1 MEPESA
7 SVPQLGETHLEK
19 SNIGIVESASVPDA
33 ETVKNTHNTYNSQ
46 SEGEFGKNLK
56 AK

>member
-7 SVPQLGETHLEK
+7 YVPLLGETHFENSKISAL
-19 SNIGIVESASVPDA
+19 ESASVPDA
-33 ETVKNTHNTYNSQ
+33 DTVKNTHNTYKTQ

-56 AK
+56 